1 MEMQYIAEA
10 AKYIAVGL
18 CALSMIGA
26 SLGVANIWISVI
38 NTVGRNPSVKADVN
52 LYGWAGFAVTEAI
65 ALYALV
71 LALITI
77 YA

>member
-1 MEMQYIAEA
+1 MEGDIATA
-10 AKYIAVGL
+10 AKYIGVGL

-26 SLGVANIWISVI
+26 SLGVANIWVSVI